1 MWTAPPERDCS
12 WQQDAGPALVLAGRP
27 WAVRLA
33 GRDSAFPALEVY
45 QAGVLL
51 DVVSS
56 TKLAAPLLRG
66 ARASDGRAGPCALAW
81 GRLPVTGASPAVD
94 FTLGRR
100 RSYSESG
107 TVLKLTS
114 WCWLAVAD
122 GSFDRV
128 AVRCGDRCA
137 RAEVHRAGIH
147 RAEIHRAGI
156 HRAAIRR
163 GQS

>member
-1 MWTAPPERDCS
+1 MRTAPPERDCS
-12 WQQDAGPALVLAGRP
+12 CQQDAGPALVLPGRP

-56 TKLAAPLLRG
+56 TQLLAPLLRG

-81 GRLPVTGASPAVD
+81 GRLPATGGSPAVE

-100 RSYSESG
+100 RQSGEPG
-107 TVLKLTS
+107 TVLKVTS

-122 GSFDRV
+122 GRFDRL
-128 AVRCGDRCA
+128 AVRCSDRCT
-137 RAEVHRAGIH
+137 RAKIH
-147 RAEIHRAGI
+147 RAK
-156 HRAAIRR
+156 IRR
-163 GQS
+163 GQP